1 MDLLTVE
8 LRKENG
14 CYTCKFYQNV
24 KKDTVVKYRGE
35 TISGYSSSGF
45 CKKYIQL
52 DYWTEAIDRCKEE
65 SGRQDIPVKH
75 TVEKSQAVGPDR
87 L

>member
-1 MDLLTVE
+1 MDLLTVQ

-35 TISGYSSSGF
+35 TISGYSSSDF
-45 CKKYIQL
+45 CKKYIGRI
-52 DYWTEAIDRCKEE
+52 DHWMEAIERCKEE
-65 SGRQDIPVKH
+65 NGRQDIPVKH
-75 TVEKSQAVGPDR
+75 TIEKAG